1 MIRQDKL
8 ESNKKNY
15 ILYLFILITI
25 SVSIRLY
32 FLPFEIPFK
41 TDAIDYFSFAFEISK
56 TQKFPTGILGTNDGW
71 PLFLSPIFSV
81 IGQSDLMTLINAQR
95 VTSIV
100 ISSLTIIPVFFLC
113 KKFVSPNFALIGACL
128 FGFSH
133 RIMENSILGITE
145 SLFIF
150 LTTFFLLFSLTK
162 NSKVYVLSFVCLA
175 LSSIVR
181 YESLLFLVPISIIFF
196 LKFHKKKSDYLKFPL
211 FILLFVLILIPIATI
226 RMDNNNMDG
235 LTSHVFGG
243 IMNPVKY
250 SSISEN
256 ETGTSIQSE
265 NNFIINSF
273 FHALK
278 FLGLVSIPLFI
289 FFIPSGFYN
298 LVKTRNSNLFYL
310 LILGVFMILPAM
322 YAYGRE
328 IQETRYLYVLFP
340 IFCVISVYGLNI
352 FKKIDKTKYVFSIL
366 VIIILSSIFLL
377 DYTQTDQ
384 TFNYEILQVS
394 KFIVENVDGVND
406 YPGSSYVKIA
416 TLEQNWPNSLPIDER
431 NKVSFY
437 IKKFP
442 ARDYSSLE
450 TFLLDNK
457 DSGLTHIVLSEE
469 NHSTF
474 LDELVINYES
484 YSYLE
489 KVFDSKDYKFENNM
503 IVLKINYS
511 SFEKME

>member
-1 MIRQDKL
+1 
-8 ESNKKNY
+8 
-15 ILYLFILITI
+15 
-25 SVSIRLY
+25 
-32 FLPFEIPFK
+32 
-41 TDAIDYFSFAFEISK
+41 
-56 TQKFPTGILGTNDGW
+56 
-71 PLFLSPIFSV
+71 
-81 IGQSDLMTLINAQR
+81 
-95 VTSIV
+95 
-100 ISSLTIIPVFFLC
+100 
-113 KKFVSPNFALIGACL
+113 
-128 FGFSH
+128 
-133 RIMENSILGITE
+133 
-145 SLFIF
+145 
-150 LTTFFLLFSLTK
+150 
-162 NSKVYVLSFVCLA
+162 
-175 LSSIVR
+175 
-181 YESLLFLVPISIIFF
+181 
-196 LKFHKKKSDYLKFPL
+196 
-211 FILLFVLILIPIATI
+211 
-226 RMDNNNMDG
+226 
-235 LTSHVFGG
+235 
-243 IMNPVKY
+243 
-250 SSISEN
+250 
-256 ETGTSIQSE
+256 
-265 NNFIINSF
+265 
-273 FHALK
+273 
-278 FLGLVSIPLFI
+278 
-289 FFIPSGFYN
+289 
-298 LVKTRNSNLFYL
+298 
-310 LILGVFMILPAM
+310 MILPAM

-431 NKVSFY
+431 DKVSFY

-457 DSGLTHIVLSEE
+457 DSGLTHIVLSEQ

>member
-1 MIRQDKL
+1 MIRQDKA

-81 IGQSDLMTLINAQR
+81 IGQSDMMTLINAQR

-128 FGFSH
+128 FVFSH

-243 IMNPVKY
+243 IMNPAKY

-298 LVKTRNSNLFYL
+298 LVKTADAVASNLRGDVPEKLGLTYL
-310 LILGVFMILPAM
+310 ALKDYNPKVVCAHLS
-322 YAYGRE
+322 AYGRSGP
-328 IQETRYLYVLFP
+328 R
-340 IFCVISVYGLNI
+340 S
-352 FKKIDKTKYVFSIL
+352 
-366 VIIILSSIFLL
+366 
-377 DYTQTDQ
+377 
-384 TFNYEILQVS
+384 
-394 KFIVENVDGVND
+394 
-406 YPGSSYVKIA
+406 
-416 TLEQNWPNSLPIDER
+416 NWPGFDYLMQAEAGFFSLTGEPDAP
-431 NKVSFY
+431 
-437 IKKFP
+437 P
-442 ARDYSSLE
+442 AR
-450 TFLLDNK
+450 F
-457 DSGLTHIVLSEE
+457 GLSVVDQMTGLALAYALTVGIIGARAIEIE
-469 NHSTF
+469 P
-474 LDELVINYES
+474 
-484 YSYLE
+484 E
-489 KVFDSKDYKFENNM
+489 KSPF
-503 IVLKINYS
+503 
-511 SFEKME
+511 SFTIIRLPVCLGDDPHV